1 MCRSAEDTSEVQFD
15 PEAVLSSLRAML
27 GVGGGEGRG
36 GEAGESSDDTG
47 SVDSEEE
54 EEMVSL
60 MEAMDSE
67 LAATA
72 VGKSFERTKVR

>member
-1 MCRSAEDTSEVQFD
+1 
-15 PEAVLSSLRAML
+15 ML
-27 GVGGGEGRG
+27 FR
-36 GEAGESSDDTG
+36 SSDDTG